1 MYSLTNWGNAFSSL
15 QMCYGNL
22 QVRYNQG
29 SGLTSLNGIFPQLTN
44 VTGSL
49 YLQYNYYV
57 RTMTGA
63 FPQLRW
69 VTNYVYITYNRRL
82 TTIDPTAFGA
92 LQYTSGIQ
100 IYRNYYSTSG
110 LTTMDGAFPVL
121 QTVGRGYLYIY
132 YNYRLTS
139 MVGAFPQL
147 TSIGG
152 RFYMYYNTI
161 LRSMTGS
168 FPLLANVGSS
178 VYMYRNYQLTGVSN
192 IFGSL
197 TTIGG
202 QLNFYMN
209 GCSSSRGTCNQPFC
223 TAVQSSFCPAT
234 SNYNTVS
241 YAQAARACCTA
252 FCALSTS
259 TC

>member
-1 MYSLTNWGNAFSSL
+1 
-15 QMCYGNL
+15 MCYGTL
-22 QVRYNQG
+22 QVRYNQA

-44 VTGSL
+44 VTSSL
-49 YLQYNYYV
+49 YLQNNYYV

-69 VTNYVYITYNRRL
+69 VNGYTYITYNRAL
-82 TTIDPTAFGA
+82 TTIDPTAFGV
-92 LQYTSGIQ
+92 LQYTNGLQIQ
-100 IYRNYYSTSG
+100 RNYYRTAG
-110 LTTMDGAFPVL
+110 LTTMNGAFPML
-121 QTVGRGYLYIY
+121 QTVGRGSLYIY
-132 YNYRLTS
+132 YEYRLTS

-152 RFYMYYNTI
+152 QFYMYYNTI

-168 FPLLANVGSS
+168 FPLLASVTSN
-178 VYMYRNYQLTGVSN
+178 VYMYRNYQLSGVSN

-209 GCSSSRGTCNQPFC
+209 GCSSSSGTCNLPFC
-223 TAVQSSFCPAT
+223 TAVRSSFCPAT
-234 SNYNTVS
+234 SNYNTIS
-241 YAQAARACCTA
+241 YVNAARSCCTT